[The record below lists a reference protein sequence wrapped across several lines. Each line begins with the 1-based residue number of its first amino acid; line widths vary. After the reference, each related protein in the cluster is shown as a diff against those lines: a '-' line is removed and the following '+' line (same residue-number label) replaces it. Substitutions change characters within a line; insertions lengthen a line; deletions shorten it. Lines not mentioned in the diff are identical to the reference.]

1 MRLKNKIAIVTG
13 AASGIGKA
21 IAEKFVSEGAKVV
34 FSDINGDKS
43 LVAKFGS
50 KAMFMKC
57 NVANSEEVNSLIA
70 ATVAKF
76 GGLDIIINNA
86 GIGGTGGVL
95 EVTDENWNQTL
106 AINLS
111 GAMYGTRAA
120 AKIMKKQGRGGV
132 IINMSSIL
140 GKVGFR
146 DSIAYCASKGGVVQL
161 TRASALDLAPFNI
174 RVNAIAPGFI
184 TTAMTKNALG
194 AKRFNKMIISSTP
207 LGRVGEVE
215 DIAAATVYLA
225 SDEAKYVTG
234 EVLYIDGGWTAK

>member
-76 GGLDIIINNA
+76 GG
-86 GIGGTGGVL
+86 
-95 EVTDENWNQTL
+95 
-106 AINLS
+106 
-111 GAMYGTRAA
+111 
-120 AKIMKKQGRGGV
+120 
-132 IINMSSIL
+132 
-140 GKVGFR
+140 
-146 DSIAYCASKGGVVQL
+146 
-161 TRASALDLAPFNI
+161 
-174 RVNAIAPGFI
+174 
-184 TTAMTKNALG
+184 
-194 AKRFNKMIISSTP
+194 
-207 LGRVGEVE
+207 
-215 DIAAATVYLA
+215 
-225 SDEAKYVTG
+225 
-234 EVLYIDGGWTAK
+234 